1 MFKGDTRDFK
11 RDETS
16 GQFVKKTENQK
27 VQTTNKDFELLR
39 RRQGDSMELDDAE
52 EERKDGI
59 KEIKR
64 RLIKQIANELVSYG
78 KIRSWEQVLS
88 AVKGDQSKF
97 TLQNWSRDL
106 VSDNTKDEM
115 RKLYKV
121 DEADVGPI
129 YMYYKDTKK

>member
-52 EERKDGI
+52 DERKDGI

-64 RLIKQIANELVSYG
+64 RLIK
-78 KIRSWEQVLS
+78 
-88 AVKGDQSKF
+88 
-97 TLQNWSRDL
+97 
-106 VSDNTKDEM
+106 
-115 RKLYKV
+115 
-121 DEADVGPI
+121 
-129 YMYYKDTKK
+129 